1 MPEAHQKHKT
11 TMLGPISIFWLILY
25 RIIYCVLNYLCQTLF
40 RP

>member
-11 TMLGPISIFWLILY
+11 IMLGPISIFWLILY